1 MNFASVVIALRNK
14 SLFGSQDF
22 WHAVCTESKCQT
34 TLPVTKGKT
43 MFFNKTQ
50 TRRKTTR
57 QTLSTE
63 QLEPKAMFSVSP
75 VEPVVALDVGPVN
88 QASVED
94 RMVIEPVFNVGE
106 DSLMVIEPVFNVGE
120 NGRNVNHPQYKIAA
134 SINFSTPSET
144 LLGRELPG
152 SEILDLPSRELL
164 NSRLNNELHNTHY
177 IDTSLIDT
185 SYMQPPISEA
195 IMQDIYMDMFLNSIV
210 HNSAGGMTGSEMAGE
225 VAQNAAEEVAG
236 WSLTG
241 WLGGLWGGATTLFQA
256 SETGAKGASAVCEDL
271 SKKEERYANIDGM
284 RDDDVETCPELAGN
298 EKQDPAGNEEQDP
311 KEEPKAEETK
321 DTRSTDDDE
330 DPCFPP
336 IILEHIY
343 GDLGREEIHSHYMGH
358 ENLESFVDVQELIP
372 TQTHLNQPF
381 ANNYSNA
388 TNYARNQAFHHW
400 H

>member
-94 RMVIEPVFNVGE
+94 R
-106 DSLMVIEPVFNVGE
+106 MVIEPVFNVGE

-256 SETGAKGASAVCEDL
+256 SETGAKGVSAVCEDL

-298 EKQDPAGNEEQDP
+298 EKQDPAGNKEQDPAGNEEQDP

>member
-1 MNFASVVIALRNK
+1 
-14 SLFGSQDF
+14 
-22 WHAVCTESKCQT
+22 
-34 TLPVTKGKT
+34 

-311 KEEPKAEETK
+311 KEEPKAEVTK